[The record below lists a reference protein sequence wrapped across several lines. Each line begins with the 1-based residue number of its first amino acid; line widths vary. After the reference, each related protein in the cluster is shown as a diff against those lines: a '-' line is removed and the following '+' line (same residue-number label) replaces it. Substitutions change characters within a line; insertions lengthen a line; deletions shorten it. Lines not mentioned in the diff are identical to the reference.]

1 MNAPVILLINGPN
14 LNLLGARKP
23 EIYGSKTLAEIVK
36 DVQRQGKKLDL
47 DVVDFQSNFE
57 GAIIDFIH
65 AQRHIGSGIV
75 INAGAYTHT
84 SIAIRDALEA
94 VELPVVEV
102 HISDIHTRET
112 FRHHSYISDIAEK
125 CIVGEGVKGY
135 VMALEFISDLIQG

>member
-1 MNAPVILLINGPN
+1 MNIPVILLINGPN

-23 EIYGSKTLAEIVK
+23 EIYGSKTLTEVVK
-36 DVQRQGKKLDL
+36 DVQFHGKKLGL
-47 DVVDFQSNFE
+47 DVVDFQNNSE

-65 AQRHIGSGIV
+65 AQRHSGSGII

-102 HISDIHTRET
+102 HISDIHTREI
-112 FRHHSYISDIAEK
+112 FRHHSYISDVAAK

-135 VMALEFISDLIQG
+135 VMALEYMFSLI